1 MQRSRINANKYLT
14 IFVRKYQCPDSQDWK
29 SYGGNMHLVKSDV
42 AVAKRILEG
51 EHYDCTLV
59 RYLDRDDPID
69 PWRAVIATTPVD
81 EIVL

>member
-1 MQRSRINANKYLT
+1 MQRSKINANKYLT
-14 IFVRKYQCPDSQDWK
+14 IFVRKYQCPDSQEWK
-29 SYGGNMHLVKSDV
+29 SFGANMHLVRKDV
-42 AVAKRILEG
+42 AAAKKILEG
-51 EHYDCTLV
+51 EFYDCTLV